1 MRLVR
6 FLLAVASFA
15 IIPSLHAQQAPPPK
29 PPQTARQALIE
40 ILSGGADASKHL
52 TVEVQK
58 ELQTKS
64 SSGIA
69 FTPGAILAG
78 FHSQAGSGFKAFEAG
93 PILFSSTDPRTH
105 ERTEV
110 HVDNDDLNADEDT
123 LQLSI
128 HRLRDEKE
136 ISTAFQ
142 FISQISVGMKK
153 QENIWRLNEIG
164 VIAKVPVGDPA
175 LFRQLNEGMK
185 ASGTDVAVSGG
196 VSMDPYSVLSPS
208 EASQIPKVDIQTTLS
223 LISFLEQN
231 YAGQHPEQGFNC
243 SLSNLMADAGPTQ
256 ELGLDPQV
264 KTGISNGYRINIS
277 GCQDIPS
284 GSYQI
289 TAEPLSPSSGSK
301 AFCTDATRNIRQ
313 SDDGRASTCLTSG
326 KVPFHEQA
334 PEPHTHVVIG
344 DPR

>member
-6 FLLAVASFA
+6 FLLAVASFS

-40 ILSGGADASKHL
+40 ILSGRADASKHL

-58 ELQTKS
+58 ELQRQTEFGRRLHS
-64 SSGIA
+64 RRN
-69 FTPGAILAG
+69 AG
-78 FHSQAGSGFKAFEAG
+78 RFHSQAGSGFKTFEAG

-110 HVDNDDLNADEDT
+110 HVDNDGLNADEDT

-128 HRLRDEKE
+128 HQFRDERE
-136 ISTAFQ
+136 IGTAFQ

-164 VIAKVPVGDPA
+164 VIAKVPVGDTA

-196 VSMDPYSVLSPS
+196 VSMDPNSVLSPS
-208 EASQIPKVDIQTTLS
+208 EASQIPKVDIQTTMS
-223 LISFLEQN
+223 LISFQEQI
-231 YAGQHPEQGFNC
+231 YAGQHPEQWFSC
-243 SLSNLMADAGPTQ
+243 SLL
-256 ELGLDPQV
+256 
-264 KTGISNGYRINIS
+264 
-277 GCQDIPS
+277 
-284 GSYQI
+284 
-289 TAEPLSPSSGSK
+289 
-301 AFCTDATRNIRQ
+301 
-313 SDDGRASTCLTSG
+313 
-326 KVPFHEQA
+326 
-334 PEPHTHVVIG
+334 
-344 DPR
+344 

>member
-6 FLLAVASFA
+6 FLLSVASFA
-15 IIPSLHAQQAPPPK
+15 IIPILHAQQAPAPK

-40 ILSGGADASKHL
+40 ILSGRADVSKHL

-64 SSGIA
+64 SSGLA

-78 FHSQAGSGFKAFEAG
+78 FHSQAGSGLKTFETG
-93 PILFSSTDPRTH
+93 PVLCSSTDPRTH

-110 HVDNDDLNADEDT
+110 RVDNDDLNADEDT

-128 HRLRDEKE
+128 HQFRDEKE
-136 ISTAFQ
+136 IGTAFQ

-164 VIAKVPVGDPA
+164 VIAKVPVGDPS
-175 LFRQLNEGMK
+175 LFRQLNEEMK
-185 ASGTDVAVSGG
+185 ASGTDIHVSGG
-196 VSMDPYSVLSPS
+196 VSMDPYSVLSSP
-208 EASQIPKVDIQTTLS
+208 EASQIPKVDVQTTLS

-243 SLSNLMADAGPTQ
+243 SLSNLMADAGPT
-256 ELGLDPQV
+256 EILGLDPQV
-264 KTGISNGYRINIS
+264 KNGISNGYRINIS
-277 GCQDIPS
+277 GCQDVPS
-284 GSYQI
+284 GAYQV
-289 TAEPLSPSSGSK
+289 TAEPLSPSAGNK
-301 AFCTDATRNIRQ
+301 AFCTDATHNIRQ
-313 SDDGRASTCLTSG
+313 SDDGRGSTCLISG
-326 KVPFHEQA
+326 RVPVNKNFV
-334 PEPHTHVVIG
+334 PEPHTEVVVH
-344 DPR
+344 

>member
-6 FLLAVASFA
+6 CLLAVASFS
-15 IIPSLHAQQAPPPK
+15 IIPSVHAQQAPPPK

-58 ELQTKS
+58 EMQNKS
-64 SSGIA
+64 SSGFA
-69 FTPGAILAG
+69 FNPGEVVAG
-78 FHSQAGSGFKAFEAG
+78 FHSQAGSGFKTFETG
-93 PILFSSTDPRTH
+93 PILFSNTDPRTH

-128 HRLRDEKE
+128 HQFRDEKE
-136 ISTAFQ
+136 IGTAFQ

-175 LFRQLNEGMK
+175 LFRQLNEGIK

-196 VSMDPYSVLSPS
+196 VSMDAYSVLSPS
-208 EASQIPKVDIQTTLS
+208 EASQIPKVDIQHNAIPDF
-223 LISFLEQN
+223 IS
-231 YAGQHPEQGFNC
+231 
-243 SLSNLMADAGPTQ
+243 
-256 ELGLDPQV
+256 
-264 KTGISNGYRINIS
+264 R
-277 GCQDIPS
+277 
-284 GSYQI
+284 
-289 TAEPLSPSSGSK
+289 
-301 AFCTDATRNIRQ
+301 TDLCGA
-313 SDDGRASTCLTSG
+313 ASRTW
-326 KVPFHEQA
+326 V
-334 PEPHTHVVIG
+334 
-344 DPR
+344 